1 MILSAS
7 TQERLLY
14 SAILAI
20 TLIAFG
26 TILYA
31 TQRRA
36 TFESIKSDLIR
47 QTGFIAGAG
56 LPRPGQP
63 EGPQLPAPPASSEL
77 SDQGSTV
84 RTLPGRWTQTLNLD
98 GTVSGQSPDLSG
110 TTLPLSQ
117 EGLAAV
123 QDGKGWF
130 ETAQVDE
137 EPLLTYSLRYK
148 TAAGALE
155 IVQVAFPIAQPLHSL
170 STLRLILAVGM
181 GVVCVAAFAIGWALA
196 GTALRPID
204 RIRRTAQE
212 IGDEHNF
219 SRRVE
224 HSGPAD
230 EVGQLAITF
239 NQMLAELES
248 AYRQLENALR
258 SQRRFVADASH
269 ELRTPLTTLRGNME
283 LLGLIPGPD
292 AAERAEILTDSID
305 EVERMIRLVSQ
316 LLTLAR
322 ADAGQALGHEP
333 VALAPLLED
342 VCRQARL
349 ITTRS
354 QIQCEPPPDG
364 AAVIGDKDALKQVLL
379 ILIDNAH
386 VHTPPGTVISLSAT
400 LADRSASVSVSD
412 DGPGIAADVL
422 PHIFERFYRGEG
434 ERSGTGA
441 GLGLAI
447 ARELVE
453 RQGGTISVESEV
465 GQGTIFSVTL
475 RRVAS

>member
-1 MILSAS
+1 MSIRLRL
-7 TQERLLY
+7 TLLY
-14 SAILAI
+14 SGILAL
-20 TLIAFG
+20 TLITFG
-26 TILYA
+26 TILYL

-36 TFESIKSDLIR
+36 TFDGIRSDLVR
-47 QTGFIAGAG
+47 QAGFIAGSG
-56 LPRPGQP
+56 QPRPGQP
-63 EGPQLPAPPASSEL
+63 EGPESAPPPSGEL
-77 SDQGSTV
+77 LDQGSSI
-84 RTLPGRWTQTLNLD
+84 RTLPGRWTQTIDLD
-98 GTVSGQSPDLSG
+98 GAITGQSPDLSG
-110 TTLPLSQ
+110 STLPLSQ
-117 EGLAAV
+117 EGMAAV
-123 QDGKGWF
+123 QSGDGWF
-130 ETAQVDE
+130 ETAELDG
-137 EPLLTYSLRYK
+137 EPLLIYSLRYK
-148 TAAGALE
+148 TAAGAFE
-155 IVQVAFPIAQPLHSL
+155 IVQVAFPIAQPLQSL
-170 STLRLILAVGM
+170 STLRLILAVGI
-181 GVVCVAAFAIGWALA
+181 GVVCVATFAIGWVLA

-212 IGDEHNF
+212 IGDEHSF

-230 EVGQLAITF
+230 EVGQLAVTF

-283 LLGLIPGPD
+283 LLQLDPAPD
-292 AAERAEILTDSID
+292 PAERTEILADSVD

-322 ADAGQALGHEP
+322 ADAGQVLGHEP
-333 VALAPLLED
+333 VALAPLMED

-349 ITTRS
+349 IS
-354 QIQCEPPPDG
+354 PDSKILYEPPPDG
-364 AAVIGDKDALKQVLL
+364 ATVIGDKDALKQVLL

-386 VHTPPGTVISLSAT
+386 VHTAPGTVIGLSAG
-400 LADRSASVSVSD
+400 VSGTWAYIRVRD

-422 PHIFERFYRGEG
+422 PHIFERFYRGDAPH
-434 ERSGTGA
+434 SGTGA

-453 RQGGTISVESEV
+453 GQDGTISVESQA
-465 GQGTIFSVTL
+465 GQGTVFSVTL
-475 RRVAS
+475 PRAIS

>member
-1 MILSAS
+1 MSIRLRL
-7 TQERLLY
+7 TLLY
-14 SAILAI
+14 SVILAI

-36 TFESIKSDLIR
+36 TFESIKSDLVR
-47 QTGFIAGAG
+47 QAGFIVGAG
-56 LPRPGQP
+56 QPRPVPPDGL
-63 EGPQLPAPPASSEL
+63 QLPAPPASGEL

-84 RTLPGRWTQTLNLD
+84 RTLPGRWTQTISLD
-98 GTVSGQSPDLSG
+98 GAVTGQSPDLSS

-117 EGLAAV
+117 EGMAAV

-137 EPLLTYSLRYK
+137 EPLLIYSLRYK

-155 IVQVAFPIAQPLHSL
+155 IVQVAFPIAQPLQSL
-170 STLRLILAVGM
+170 STLRLILVVGI
-181 GVVCVAAFAIGWALA
+181 GVVCLAAFAIGWVLA
-196 GTALRPID
+196 GTALRPIE

-212 IGDEHNF
+212 IGDEHSF
-219 SRRVE
+219 KRRVE

-248 AYRQLENALR
+248 AYRQLESALR

-283 LLGLIPGPD
+283 LLGLDPGPD
-292 AAERAEILTDSID
+292 PAERAEILTDSID

-322 ADAGQALGHEP
+322 ADAGQALGREP
-333 VALAPLLED
+333 LTLAPLLED
-342 VCRQARL
+342 VCRQAKL

-364 AAVIGDKDALKQVLL
+364 ATVIGDKDALKQVLL

-386 VHTPPGTVISLSAT
+386 VHTPPGTAIGLSVTVAGP
-400 LADRSASVSVSD
+400 SASVSVRD
-412 DGPGIAADVL
+412 NGPGIAADVL
-422 PHIFERFYRGEG
+422 PHIFERFYRGDG

-453 RQGGTISVESEV
+453 RQDGTISVQSEA
-465 GQGTIFSVTL
+465 GQGTVFSVTL
-475 RRVAS
+475 PRVAG